1 MSIQLRKKDVL
12 AHFGNNCA
20 EVARAITTIQGF
32 PISRVS
38 VGRWKEIIPE
48 LKARKLLDHYP
59 ELREYVLDPAT
70 GLSLRDMR
78 ARLTPGT

>member
-1 MSIQLRKKDVL
+1 M
-12 AHFGNNCA
+12 
-20 EVARAITTIQGF
+20 
-32 PISRVS
+32 SRVS